1 MVCTTAV
8 SDESEEQ
15 SVEGAEGATTED
27 ERVACPDDVCTGA
40 LDHEGRCGTCE
51 RVFAQYARAAVSE
64 RTDEARTDEARTD
77 EERADED
84 DPQRESGAGM
94 RDFVPSE
101 PDGDDER
108 QCCDDDLCTGAL
120 GPDGVCGTCGRS
132 SIKLAPS
139 GSEA

>member
-1 MVCTTAV
+1 MTV
-8 SDESEEQ
+8 
-15 SVEGAEGATTED
+15 D

-51 RVFAQYARAAVSE
+51 RVFAQYARSE
-64 RTDEARTDEARTD
+64 EEGSEEEGSD
-77 EERADED
+77 EESSEEESSEEESSDEG
-84 DPQRESGAGM
+84 DPQREHGAGM

-101 PDGDDER
+101 PDGEDER
-108 QCCDDDLCTGAL
+108 ECCDDDLCTGAL

-132 SIKLAPS
+132 SIKIAPS

>member
-1 MVCTTAV
+1 M

-15 SVEGAEGATTED
+15 SAEGATTED

-51 RVFAQYARAAVSE
+51 RVFAQYARAAVSAVADEE
-64 RTDEARTDEARTD
+64 RTDEARTDEEGAD
-77 EERADED
+77 EERSDED
-84 DPQRESGAGM
+84 DPQREAGAGM

-101 PDGDDER
+101 PDDEDER